1 MKKITSLMMSL
12 LLILSTMSI
21 IAFSATAASTPKL
34 SKTAV
39 TIYYKASTTLK
50 VTGYSK
56 TVKWSS
62 SNTKVAKVTS
72 KGVVT
77 GAGLGT
83 ATVTAKAGN
92 KTLKCKVTVKDRNV
106 TASTSFKVAGGGY
119 FINKESK
126 ATVAF
131 KPKSYNAA
139 KVTVYIVNSAGDS
152 VYKKTFTNCTKNKK
166 YSFSW
171 NGKNS
176 KGKYV
181 PTDSYRVKVVIGK
194 KASYSSYLSVY
205 SKNYFADGNGS
216 KSNPFLIETENQLK
230 SIVRFPNAYYKQMND
245 LDFEYES
252 VGGFFSA
259 DQPFSGVYDG
269 NGKTISNISANVPLF
284 NVIGE
289 KATVKNLKMK
299 DCNVV
304 GNKVAILASTNYG
317 KISGCSI
324 NGNVTATGGITTVG
338 ALAVVSNNGTIT
350 NSEFSGTVNTNS
362 TEYDAHA
369 GGIVGYNGQTAKIIS
384 CISNTKSHSKTDHWD
399 AYAGGIASVNWGLIN
414 NCEATGEVSVELD
427 KDGYYLKPHLGGIA
441 GRNDGQIIGSYYM
454 GSSSV
459 NLAGDNNGT
468 IGRLYFYSSVELPSS
483 ATLFLLYFIVT
494 RRGIIVSAIIIE
506 PIRKMFPLGIY
517 SICPLVAFWKTS
529 PLVLTTASP
538 INEPPIIGIST
549 KKRIHI
555 PSN

>member
-1 MKKITSLMMSL
+1 MKKITSLLMSL

-83 ATVTAKAGN
+83 TTVTAKTGN

-106 TASTSFKVAGGGY
+106 TASTSFKVVGGGY

-139 KVTVYIVNSAGDS
+139 KVTVYIVNSTGDS

-259 DQPFSGVYDG
+259 DQPFNGVYDG
-269 NGKTISNISANVPLF
+269 NGMTISNVSSTKALF
-284 NVIGE
+284 NIVGE
-289 KATVKNLKMK
+289 KGTIKNIKMVN
-299 DCNVV
+299 CSVV
-304 GNKVAILASTNYG
+304 GNEEALLVSDNYG
-317 KISGCSI
+317 KVNNCNV
-324 NGNVTATGGITTVG
+324 NGNVSISET
-338 ALAVVSNNGTIT
+338 NGTIKVGLIVCNNYGSITNCTTSGQATSTT
-350 NSEFSGTVNTNS
+350 NSNNR
-362 TEYDAHA
+362 ALA
-369 GGIVGYNGQTAKIIS
+369 GGIVCYNAASGKIIS
-384 CISNTKSHSKTDHWD
+384 CISETNATANSNG
-399 AYAGGIASVNWGLIN
+399 ANIIAGGITAVNDGLIN
-414 NCEATGEVSVELD
+414 NCEASGTIFVRGWYDL
-427 KDGYYLKPHLGGIA
+427 YTGGIA
-441 GRNDGQIIGSYYM
+441 GENKGQILNCYYT
-454 GSSSV
+454 GEEADLNIADKNS
-459 NLAGDNNGT
+459 
-468 IGRLYFYSSVELPSS
+468 
-483 ATLFLLYFIVT
+483 
-494 RRGIIVSAIIIE
+494 GIIA
-506 PIRKMFPLGIY
+506 
-517 SICPLVAFWKTS
+517 
-529 PLVLTTASP
+529 
-538 INEPPIIGIST
+538 
-549 KKRIHI
+549 
-555 PSN
+555 

>member
-1 MKKITSLMMSL
+1 MKKITSLLMSL

-106 TASTSFKVAGGGY
+106 TASTSFKVTGGGY

-171 NGKNS
+171 NGKNT

-259 DQPFSGVYDG
+259 DQPFNGVYDG
-269 NGKTISNISANVPLF
+269 NGKTISNISSTKALF
-284 NVIGE
+284 NNVGE
-289 KATVKNLKMK
+289 KGTLKNIKMVN
-299 DCNVV
+299 CSVV
-304 GNKVAILASTNYG
+304 GKNEAIFVFNNYG
-317 KISGCSI
+317 KISDCTVDGTITVTTSGNYAQIGLMIFNNYGTIANCSAS
-324 NGNVTATGGITTVG
+324 GQVTATATGH
-338 ALAVVSNNGTIT
+338 
-350 NSEFSGTVNTNS
+350 S
-362 TEYDAHA
+362 TWND
-369 GGIVGYNGQTAKIIS
+369 K
-384 CISNTKSHSKTDHWD
+384 
-399 AYAGGIASVNWGLIN
+399 AYAGGIAYYNATTGKIISCDSNTNTTANSKDGNDANAGGITAINDGLIN
-414 NCEATGEVSVELD
+414 NCEANG
-427 KDGYYLKPHLGGIA
+427 KIFADGYADADYAGGIT
-441 GRNDGQIIGSYYM
+441 GKNNGQILNSYYI
-454 GSSSV
+454 GESSV
-459 NLAGDNNGT
+459 NIAGVNNGT
-468 IGRLYFYSSVELPSS
+468 I
-483 ATLFLLYFIVT
+483 A
-494 RRGIIVSAIIIE
+494 
-506 PIRKMFPLGIY
+506 
-517 SICPLVAFWKTS
+517 
-529 PLVLTTASP
+529 
-538 INEPPIIGIST
+538 
-549 KKRIHI
+549 
-555 PSN
+555 